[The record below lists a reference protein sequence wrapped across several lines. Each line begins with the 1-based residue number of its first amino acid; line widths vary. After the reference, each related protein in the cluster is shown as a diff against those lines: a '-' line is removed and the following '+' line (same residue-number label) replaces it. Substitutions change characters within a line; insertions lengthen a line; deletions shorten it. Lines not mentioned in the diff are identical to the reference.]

1 MKSVPNFPIFQENTF
16 RTLVRLLE
24 EGFTFSRPLSR
35 PVVNTPAESGTE
47 SSSPRES
54 RHVSAAELRDELPR
68 PLQYTRRNRRREVQ
82 INRNVFIFH
91 VSRPRAPTF
100 SPRRLSTT
108 GVVNLINQPA
118 KLLTPTHAFSPS
130 SSSFFRVEEF
140 SRAPSTRQYVAS
152 QNLGNRER
160 KFVSG
165 ILSFIFPVDGVDDEE
180 EEREMKGLLFA

>member
-1 MKSVPNFPIFQENTF
+1 METPSTGSSSASENRGTF
-16 RTLVRLLE
+16 RLQSYVT
-24 EGFTFSRPLSR
+24 
-35 PVVNTPAESGTE
+35 
-47 SSSPRES
+47 SSLAAPSP
-54 RHVSAAELRDELPR
+54 

-91 VSRPRAPTF
+91 VSRPPTF

-118 KLLTPTHAFSPS
+118 KLFTPTHAISPS

-140 SRAPSTRQYVAS
+140 SRAVIRR
-152 QNLGNRER
+152 NLRNRER

-165 ILSFIFPVDGVDDEE
+165 IYYRLSFLMMNTKSLFEE
-180 EEREMKGLLFA
+180 KRDYIII